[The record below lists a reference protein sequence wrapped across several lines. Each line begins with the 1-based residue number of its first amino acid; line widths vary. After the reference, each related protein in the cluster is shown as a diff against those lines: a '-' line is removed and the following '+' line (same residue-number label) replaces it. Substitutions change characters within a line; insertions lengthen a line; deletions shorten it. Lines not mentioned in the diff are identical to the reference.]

1 MDRSFHYLLAAAA
14 ALFQRRVMTELLN
27 RGLTSGQPKVLDY
40 LGLHDGSMQKDI
52 AAGCQIDPA
61 TLTGVLNRMEE
72 KGLIQR
78 RMLPGDRRSYHVY
91 LTEQGWESQKLV
103 RRTLEEKADQVLA
116 EFNRSERQELEKLLF
131 RLCRAMT
138 DTEVLQ

>member
-1 MDRSFHYLLAAAA
+1 MDKSFHYLLAASA
-14 ALFQRRVMTELLN
+14 ALFQRRVMAELTGL
-27 RGLTSGQPKVLDY
+27 GLTAGQPKVLDY

-61 TLTGVLNRMEE
+61 TLTGLLNRMEE

-78 RMLPGDRRSYHVY
+78 RTLPGDRRSYHVY
-91 LTEQGWESQKLV
+91 LTEQGWECQKLA
-103 RRTLEEKADQVLA
+103 RRTLEAKADQVLA
-116 EFNRSERQELEKLLF
+116 QFSSNERQELEEALF

-138 DTEVLQ
+138 DMEVLQ

>member
-1 MDRSFHYLLAAAA
+1 MDRSFHYLLAATA